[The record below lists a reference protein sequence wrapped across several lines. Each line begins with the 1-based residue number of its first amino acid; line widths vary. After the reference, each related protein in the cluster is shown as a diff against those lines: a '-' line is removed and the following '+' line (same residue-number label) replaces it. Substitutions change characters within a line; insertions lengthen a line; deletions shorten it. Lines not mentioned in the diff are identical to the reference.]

1 MDITEVCEE
10 YQEEVRSYL
19 TYKCPEKSKDEID
32 IMAHG
37 ITHMF
42 VNVLNNVLGML
53 LEGEDY

>member
-10 YQEEVRSYL
+10 CQEEVRSYL
-19 TYKCPEKSKDEID
+19 AYKCPEKSKEELD

-42 VNVLNNVLGML
+42 VNVLNNVLGKL
-53 LEGEDY
+53 LEE